1 MIVTMGLNL
10 NQTKT
15 ASQVVMDMIVEF
27 IDSVES
33 LAKQLEV

>member
-1 MIVTMGLNL
+1 M

-15 ASQVVMDMIVEF
+15 SAQVVYEIIDEF

-33 LAKQLEV
+33 LAARLEA